1 MRATATNPRIISDV
15 KRARWLLESSPA
27 LAAVDQRFQHT
38 RAFQRAAQ
46 ILDVTGRYGLKH
58 DRVSLPVNQRAR
70 ASHYAKFIAQPA
82 ENRYTPILSDV
93 DCVRLGCCLHLLELL
108 HTYTACSLPRHT
120 MVPCLGMPISQSRT
134 IAFDVLRR
142 VETQN
147 AYADEALR
155 AELGPGVRTE
165 DAGLATEL
173 TLGVLRWRRLL
184 DFLIDRNLTKAT
196 KTLDTEV
203 RIALR
208 LGVYQL
214 WFLERVPAHA
224 AVHESVELVKRAR
237 KRSAAP
243 LVNAVLR
250 KAAKE
255 AAQFARSRSAFASF
269 LPADLPIVEQMGILH
284 SHPTWLVERWLRNVG
299 EERTRALLETNNH
312 VPDVSCYVLDAQ
324 RRDDVVSSLKKVGC
338 VIEPGLL
345 LRDAWRLR
353 AGNPGATEAMQ
364 KGWAAI
370 QDEASQ
376 TVAHLLAVEE
386 GNSVLDLC
394 AAPGGKTILLA
405 RAAGSEGHVIAAD
418 LHGHRVRAMAERFET
433 AGVRNVELVT
443 LDGTQPL
450 PFKNRFDRIL
460 VDAPCSGT
468 GTLARHPEIRWQ
480 LRAEDLTDLHAR
492 QVRLLKNALANLAPH
507 GRLIYSTCSLEPEE
521 NEHAVSEALG
531 GARGEFRVVTPRR
544 ALQQLLRDGVA
555 VESLIDADGFF
566 RTCSSAHG
574 TDGFFA
580 AAIEPTSKN
589 F

>member
-1 MRATATNPRIISDV
+1 M
-15 KRARWLLESSPA
+15 
-27 LAAVDQRFQHT
+27 
-38 RAFQRAAQ
+38 
-46 ILDVTGRYGLKH
+46 G
-58 DRVSLPVNQRAR
+58 
-70 ASHYAKFIAQPA
+70 
-82 ENRYTPILSDV
+82 
-93 DCVRLGCCLHLLELL
+93 
-108 HTYTACSLPRHT
+108 
-120 MVPCLGMPISQSRT
+120 ISQART

-155 AELGPGVRTE
+155 AELGPRVRTE

-173 TLGVLRWRRLL
+173 TLGVLRWQRLL
-184 DFLIDRNLTKAT
+184 DFLIDCNLTKAP
-196 KTLDTEV
+196 KTLDVEV

-208 LGVYQL
+208 LGIYQL
-214 WFLERVPAHA
+214 WLLERVPAHA

-255 AAQFARSRSAFASF
+255 VAPLARSRSAIASL
-269 LPADLPIVEQMGILH
+269 LPKNLPPNEQMGLLH
-284 SHPTWLVERWLRNVG
+284 SHPTWLVERWLRNFG
-299 EERTRALLETNNH
+299 EEATRALLEANNH
-312 VPDVSCYVLDAQ
+312 APAVSCYVLDAQ
-324 RRDDVVSSLKKVGC
+324 RRNDVVSSLKKVGC

-345 LRDAWRLR
+345 LRDAWTIQG
-353 AGNPGATEAMQ
+353 GNPAVSEAMQ
-364 KGWAAI
+364 QGWAAI

-376 TVAHLLAVEE
+376 AVALLLAVEE

-405 RAAGSEGHVIAAD
+405 RAAGSQGHVIATD
-418 LHGHRVRAMAERFET
+418 LHGHRVRAMAMRFET

-450 PFKNRFDRIL
+450 SFEQRFDRIL
-460 VDAPCSGT
+460 VDVPCSGT

-480 LRAEDLTDLHAR
+480 LRGEDLADLHAR
-492 QVRLLKNALANLAPH
+492 QVRLLKNGLANLAPH

-521 NEHAVSEALG
+521 NEHVVAEALS
-531 GARGEFRVVTPRR
+531 GAPGEFRVVSPRDT
-544 ALQQLLRDGVA
+544 LQQILRNGVA
-555 VESLIDADGFF
+555 VESLVDADGLF
-566 RTCSSAHG
+566 RTCPSAHG

>member
-1 MRATATNPRIISDV
+1 
-15 KRARWLLESSPA
+15 
-27 LAAVDQRFQHT
+27 
-38 RAFQRAAQ
+38 
-46 ILDVTGRYGLKH
+46 
-58 DRVSLPVNQRAR
+58 
-70 ASHYAKFIAQPA
+70 
-82 ENRYTPILSDV
+82 
-93 DCVRLGCCLHLLELL
+93 
-108 HTYTACSLPRHT
+108 
-120 MVPCLGMPISQSRT
+120 MPISEART

-142 VETQN
+142 VGTQN
-147 AYADEALR
+147 AYADEVLR
-155 AELGPGVRTE
+155 AELGPSVRSE

-196 KTLDTEV
+196 KTLDAEV

-208 LGVYQL
+208 LGVHQL

-250 KAAKE
+250 KVAKE
-255 AAQFARSRSAFASF
+255 AAQVAKSHSAIVS
-269 LPADLPIVEQMGILH
+269 LVPPDLPIVEKMGILH
-284 SHPTWLVERWLRNVG
+284 SHPTWLVERWLRNLG
-299 EERTRALLETNNH
+299 EERTRALLEANNH
-312 VPDVSCYVLDAQ
+312 APAVSCYVLDAQ
-324 RRDDVVSSLKKVGC
+324 RLDDVVSSLKKVGC
-338 VIEPGLL
+338 VLEPGLL
-345 LRDAWRLR
+345 LRDAWTLHG
-353 AGNPGATEAMQ
+353 GNPAVSEAMQ
-364 KGWAAI
+364 QGWAAI
-370 QDEASQ
+370 QDQASQ
-376 TVAHLLAVEE
+376 AVAHLLAVEE

-405 RAAGSEGHVIAAD
+405 RAAGSRGHVIAAD
-418 LHGHRVRAMAERFET
+418 LHAHRVRAMAERFET

-443 LDGTQPL
+443 LDGTQTL
-450 PFKNRFDRIL
+450 PFERRFDCIL
-460 VDAPCSGT
+460 VDVPCSGT

-480 LRAEDLTDLHAR
+480 LRGEDLTDLHAR
-492 QVRLLKNALANLAPH
+492 QVRLLKNGLANLAPH

-521 NEHAVSEALG
+521 NELVINEVLG
-531 GARGEFRVVTPRR
+531 GAHGEFRVVSPRS
-544 ALQQLLRDGVA
+544 ALHRILRNGVA

-566 RTCSSAHG
+566 RTCSSALG